1 MKYLLSLILLAGCVA
16 DGDLQTGTS
25 DEALASS
32 NGLSLN
38 GLSLN
43 GTSLN
48 GLSLNGLDLGLA
60 TSSFASW
67 FHADPANRA
76 LQMQY
81 VVKCAKPAGVT
92 VTWTD
97 PATHTVY
104 SWPGG
109 LGLAPTW
116 SNRAMTVAEQ
126 QVLSA
131 CMAAH
136 ANKYGVHVPI
146 AVEGQAADGTMIAR
160 AANELTDYSSREAA
174 FFGNTVSGDG
184 AYVCLAHLSA
194 DASVSSARA
203 CALDMA
209 PKGPSTTCPPLI
221 FAGACSAI
229 CTPDA
234 TKTFYTSCT
243 VGTKTYRPLA
253 TRLQPSSIYRC
264 GDGVCQ
270 FTAHCGSG
278 PSYDSCKADC
288 GLCP

>member
-1 MKYLLSLILLAGCVA
+1 MDMKYLLALVLVRGCMV
-16 DGDLQTGTS
+16 DTDIQTS
-25 DEALASS
+25 SEDEALSS
-32 NGLSLN
+32 TN

-48 GLSLNGLDLGLA
+48 GLSLNGRDLALA

-146 AVEGQAADGTMIAR
+146 AVEGQA
-160 AANELTDYSSREAA
+160 
-174 FFGNTVSGDG
+174 
-184 AYVCLAHLSA
+184 
-194 DASVSSARA
+194 
-203 CALDMA
+203 
-209 PKGPSTTCPPLI
+209 
-221 FAGACSAI
+221 
-229 CTPDA
+229 
-234 TKTFYTSCT
+234 
-243 VGTKTYRPLA
+243 
-253 TRLQPSSIYRC
+253 
-264 GDGVCQ
+264 
-270 FTAHCGSG
+270 
-278 PSYDSCKADC
+278 
-288 GLCP
+288 